1 MNKKFTK
8 TIILIVFVVFLGI
21 TRVEAKS
28 KVCIYKDGDRTN
40 KIEIDDSFSSADLQK
55 GSYAHGRV
63 ENWSSSNGTGFTAY
77 DYFEANGRTCPP
89 YLVERRDVF
98 ANEVYFADDDTLS
111 KVKKYARESK
121 WIKRKIYVY
130 DLASEKNG
138 DGMRG
143 DASNNNSVTTITSK
157 TCSCSGK
164 DKGKKLSVTMK
175 VSDNL
180 SKPRITVKFGDA
192 TNDEP
197 ILNWDEPLE
206 TMDGFSKKKT
216 TYTFMDALIENNQ
229 CPDYAILYKGN
240 GKLGS
245 YGLVVSDK
253 DNLSEVEDA
262 LKEYK
267 TGNGNIYTV
276 GCQET
281 VIDNTPT
288 TSNKPQTSN
297 EYDDP
302 TINSNVTPLSPNFD
316 TYSCG
321 GSYLTGIPTRIPKL
335 TKFIY
340 IFLQILVP
348 IAIIILGSLD
358 LLKAVGGQKEDEI
371 KKGQQVFIKRL
382 VGAAIVFFVFAI
394 VKFAISL
401 VSDNST
407 SIINC
412 MDCFLKNNDSCVK
425 E

>member
-40 KIEIDDSFSSADLQK
+40 KIEIDDSFSSADLQD
-55 GSYAHGRV
+55 GSHAHGRV

-77 DYFEANGRTCPP
+77 DYFEENGRTCPP
-89 YLVERRDVF
+89 YLVERRDVMW
-98 ANEVYFADDDTLS
+98 NEVYFADDDTLD

-157 TCSCSGK
+157 TCSCSGT
-164 DKGKKLSVTMK
+164 DKGKKMSVTIK
-175 VSDNL
+175 VTDDL
-180 SKPRITVKFGDA
+180 SEPRVTVKLGDKK
-192 TNDEP
+192 NNEN
-197 ILNWDEPLE
+197 IQNWQKPLV
-206 TMDGFSKKKT
+206 TRSGFLWKDKHPSDYTYMDDLVK
-216 TYTFMDALIENNQ
+216 NNK
-229 CPDYAILYKGN
+229 CPDYALLYRG
-240 GKLGS
+240 GGFF
-245 YGLVVSDK
+245 LVVSDEE
-253 DNLSEVEDA
+253 NLSEVKDA
-262 LKEYK
+262 LQEHM
-267 TGNGNIYTV
+267 TGDGDVYQV

-302 TINSNVTPLSPNFD
+302 TINSNVTPLSPDFD